1 MHPSTRLDKHS
12 SRSWLLISSWSG
24 LLDHF
29 VGGFTQPSF
38 VLFCKLVMAWIVC
51 PGRHTITRLYLL
63 AEPEGDRA
71 HDAYHRFLRGGA
83 WHLEHLWRTTT
94 VLLVQSMCPSGR
106 VQVAIDDTIFRKWGR
121 KVEGSGRYKDPM
133 RSLGRSVVYMSG
145 LNFVCL
151 TLLVSTSWGTLSI
164 ALPIG
169 ERLYRKQRSTHIE
182 LATEMLTDLADWLPD
197 REFTVVADGAYSPL
211 ARAPLTR
218 TVVVS
223 RARMNAEIYDPE
235 FPLPTAR
242 RPGRPRRRGNRLPT
256 PAAMAADPCLP
267 WRVCRVGV
275 RGRVLERKVFARR
288 VLWWAT
294 CRERPLL
301 LVIVR
306 DPAALNR
313 DEYLFT
319 TDLAATPD
327 SVVSDY
333 ANRWVIEVM
342 HRDCKQ
348 LLAAETPQCWR
359 DHGPERAGAMSFL
372 VYSLVWYRFLAH
384 GTDSSR
390 QPWPTRAWY
399 ASKRAP
405 AFADALAYVRRQ
417 IWLESNLAGSRR
429 HRLPNKFDLALI
441 DALAYAA

>member
-12 SRSWLLISSWSG
+12 APRSSWSCF
-24 LLDHF
+24 LEQFRDA
-29 VGGFTQPSF
+29 FTRPSF
-38 VLFCKLVMAWIVC
+38 VLFCKLLMAWIVC

-83 WHLEHLWRTTT
+83 WRLEHLWRTTT
-94 VLLVQSMCPSGR
+94 VLLVQNLCPSGR
-106 VQVAIDDTIFRKWGR
+106 VQVAVDDTIFRKWGR

-151 TLLVSTSWGTLSI
+151 TLLVPTSWGTLRI

-169 ERLYRKQRSTHIE
+169 ERLYRKQRSTHVQ
-182 LATEMLTDLADWLPD
+182 LAIEMLTDLAAWLPE
-197 REFTVVADGAYSPL
+197 REFTVVADGAYCPL

-218 TVVVS
+218 TTVIS

-235 FPLPTAR
+235 FPRPTSP
-242 RPGRPRRRGNRLPT
+242 RPGRPRRRGNRLLS
-256 PAAMAADPCLP
+256 PAAMAADPSLP
-267 WRVCRVGV
+267 WRTCRVQV
-275 RGRVLERKVFARR
+275 RGRILERKVFARR

-306 DPAALNR
+306 DPAAVNR
-313 DEYLFT
+313 DECLFT
-319 TDLAATPD
+319 TDLAAPPD
-327 SVVSDY
+327 SVVRDY
-333 ANRWVIEVM
+333 ADRWVIEVM

-359 DHGPERAGAMSFL
+359 GRGPERAGALSFL
-372 VYSLVWYRFLAH
+372 VYSLVWYRYLAH
-384 GTDSSR
+384 CTDPGQ
-390 QPWPTRAWY
+390 QPWPTRDWY
-399 ASKRAP
+399 AGKCAP
-405 AFADALAYVRRQ
+405 AFADALAHVRRHL
-417 IWLESNLAGSRR
+417 WLESNLTGSRR
-429 HRLPNKFDLALI
+429 HRLPNKFQVALI